1 MAQSTH
7 IVRVAMGRVA
17 HVQVRTRPISHA
29 LLDRRCHGQRG
40 RTLGS
45 AQMPVGLAHTIGHV
59 VSLVAR
65 VTLQA
70 QHLIR
75 RHAMAEIQT
84 HSATGL
90 IGGHAIPHAA
100 KVRRYEHE
108 HAAMAAMGHAMTPAW
123 LISNHALLVCIYWF
137 DLTWFLIQ

>member
-1 MAQSTH
+1 MAQSTR
-7 IVRVAMGRVA
+7 IVRVVMGRA
-17 HVQVRTRPISHA
+17 GSVQVQTRPISHA

-45 AQMPVGLAHTIGHV
+45 AQMRVGLAHTIGHV

-65 VTLQA
+65 VTLQV

-84 HSATGL
+84 RSATGL
-90 IGGHAIPHAA
+90 IGGRAMPHAA
-100 KVRRYEHE
+100 KVRLPEPE
-108 HAAMAAMGHAMTPAW
+108 PAVMAAMALAMTPAW

-137 DLTWFLIQ
+137 NISF